1 MTRLLPTFDAALIIN
16 PNDVKSAA
24 GSEIRSWPAPRSWVA
39 KSVIASRPNVASNT
53 KVSLEPAA
61 DRPQSKRIAAMRPS
75 LLPFSARC
83 GKSTPPQRVQR
94 NEMSIFSGNNFQDR
108 QTAAANARRAQAE
121 KFLAKTKYDPSDPAV
136 IEREAK
142 RRAVLEARELRAAQR
157 QAQKEAAE
165 AELALKLAAEQ
176 RAREEALKAEAIARE
191 IAHVE
196 KLAREAALEAERKL
210 ERDARYAA
218 RKARKSQRKSEIQRY
233 R

>member
-1 MTRLLPTFDAALIIN
+1 LRPGFA
-16 PNDVKSAA
+16 
-24 GSEIRSWPAPRSWVA
+24 R
-39 KSVIASRPNVASNT
+39 SRPAIPGG
-53 KVSLEPAA
+53 LAA
-61 DRPQSKRIAAMRPS
+61 PDRPHLPRIAAMQPS
-75 LLPFSARC
+75 VLPFFALYGKSSAR
-83 GKSTPPQRVQR
+83 QQVQR
-94 NEMSIFSGNNFQDR
+94 NEMSIFSGNSFQDR

-121 KFLAKTKYDPSDPAV
+121 KFLAKTKYDPSDPVV

-157 QAQKEAAE
+157 QAQKAAAE
-165 AELALKLAAEQ
+165 AELAVRLAAEQ

-191 IAHVE
+191 IAHAE

-218 RKARKSQRKSEIQRY
+218 RKARKNQRKSEIQHY